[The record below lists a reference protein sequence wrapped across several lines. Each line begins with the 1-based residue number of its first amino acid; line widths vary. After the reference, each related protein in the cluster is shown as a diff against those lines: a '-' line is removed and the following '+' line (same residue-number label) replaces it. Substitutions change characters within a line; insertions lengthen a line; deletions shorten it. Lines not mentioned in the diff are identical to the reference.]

1 MAGLLSI
8 VAIATLWGAVEAALR
23 ILRKRGVL
31 P

>member
-1 MAGLLSI
+1 MSGLL
-8 VAIATLWGAVEAALR
+8 AIAAIGALRGAVEAAPR